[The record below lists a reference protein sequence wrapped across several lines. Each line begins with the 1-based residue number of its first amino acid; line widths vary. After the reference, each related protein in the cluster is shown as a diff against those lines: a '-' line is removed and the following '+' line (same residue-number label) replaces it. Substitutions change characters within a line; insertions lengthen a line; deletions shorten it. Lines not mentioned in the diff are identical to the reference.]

1 MAYNQNNPVAVA
13 VFFSLSCLALLSTS
27 TFLCKNSTDCQSLLK
42 FKQGIT
48 GDPDGHLQDWNE
60 TRFFCNWTGITCH
73 QQLKNRVIAI
83 ELINMRLQGVISPY
97 ISNLSHLT
105 TLSLQANSLYGEIP
119 ATIGELSDLET
130 IDLDYNN
137 LTGSIPAVLGQ
148 MTNLT
153 YLCLSENSLTGAI
166 PSIPASISN
175 CTALRHITLIE
186 NRLTGTIPFELG
198 SKLHNLQ
205 RLYFQENQL
214 SGKIPVTLSNLSQL
228 TLLDLSL
235 NQLEGEVP
243 PDFLTPLTNCSRLQK
258 LHLGACLFAGSLPA
272 SIGSLSKDLYYLNLR
287 NNKLTGDLP
296 AEIGNLSGLLQRLH
310 LGRNKLLGPI
320 PDELGQMANL
330 GLLELSDNLI
340 SGTIPSSLGNLS
352 QLRYLYLSHNH
363 LTGKIPIELT
373 QCSLLMLLD
382 LSFNNLQGSLPTE
395 IGHFSNL
402 ALSLNLSNNNLEGE
416 LPASIG
422 NLASQIIDLG
432 YLDLAFNNLTGNVP
446 IWIGDSQKIKNLN
459 LSYNRLTGEVPNS
472 GRYKNL
478 GSSSFMGNMGLCGG
492 TKLMGLHPCEILKQK
507 HKKRKW
513 IYYLFAILTC
523 SLLLFVL
530 IALTVRRFFF
540 KNRSAG
546 AETAILMYSPTHH
559 GTQTLTEREIE
570 IATGGF
576 DEANLLGEGSFGR
589 VYKAII
595 NDGKTVVAVKV
606 LQEERV
612 QGYRSF
618 KRECQ
623 ILSEIRH
630 RNLVRMIGSTWNSGF
645 KAIVL
650 EYIGNGNLEQ
660 HLYPGGSDE
669 GGSELK
675 LRERMGIAIDVANG
689 LEYLHEGCPVQVV
702 HCDLKPQNVLL
713 DNDMVAHVGDSGIG
727 KLISGDKPRGHVTT
741 TTAFLRGSVG
751 YIPPEYGQGID
762 VSTRGD
768 VYSFGVMML
777 EMITRKRPTNEM
789 FSDGLDLR
797 KWVCSAFPNQV
808 LDIVDISLKHEAY
821 LEEGSGAL
829 HKLEQCCIHMLD
841 AGMMCTEENPQK
853 RPLISS
859 VAQRLKNVWKEMGF
873 ETLRKAKEEN
883 VDMSLNL
890 KYPLSVFFPFIIS
903 SYNYTLK
910 TIISFVEDGKQIYQQ
925 MLVNDKKISKSLH
938 RWGKN
943 PHDGAPKGR
952 KLDRIESYKH
962 LGSNYPHAKS
972 ILCMRNILPLKRVF
986 RTDLWL
992 GNSNICT
999 YILHFYS
1006 ESSNPLHFILV
1017 FASSSSCIF
1026 VGLCCEPSKMGIV
1039 QINKELMNHSTLTM
1053 KKSVSFLVTVAF
1065 MALASFLASAY
1076 DPSPL
1081 EDTCV
1086 AVDEPK
1092 NAVFVNGKFCKNPN
1106 LTVAEDFLYQGLNI
1120 PGNTSNYVGS
1130 IVNLIN
1136 VDQLPGENALGVSVA
1151 RIDYEPNGQNPP
1163 HFHPRAS
1170 EILVVLEGTLFVGF
1184 ITSNPEHRFVSKVLN
1199 KGDVFV
1205 FPFSLIHFQV
1215 NIGHTNAVAIAA
1227 FNSQN
1232 PGIVTIASSMFG
1244 SNPPINP
1251 DFLARAFQLDK
1262 RVVEYLQ
1269 ARF

>member
-1 MAYNQNNPVAVA
+1 MTLLLQIFQCLGTDNKRAENSTIYVNVWIMQIDIKLDLPPPDCTFLYSLVKIL
-13 VFFSLSCLALLSTS
+13 FFSLSFLALLSTS

-60 TRFFCNWTGITCH
+60 TMFFCNWTGITCH

-83 ELINMRLQGVISPY
+83 ELINMRLEGVISPY

-105 TLSLQANSLYGEIP
+105 TLSLQANSLYGGIP

-130 IDLDYNN
+130 IDLDYTN

-153 YLCLSENSLTGAI
+153 YLCLSQNSLTGAI

-175 CTALRHITLIE
+175 CTALRHITLFE
-186 NRLTGTIPFELG
+186 NRLTGTIPLELG

-205 RLYFQENQL
+205 RLYFQQNQL

-243 PDFLTPLTNCSRLQK
+243 PELGKLKKLERLY
-258 LHLGACLFAGSLPA
+258 LHSN
-272 SIGSLSKDLYYLNLR
+272 NLVS
-287 NNKLTGDLP
+287 DLP
-296 AEIGNLSGLLQRLH
+296 AEIGNLSGLVTLDLC
-310 LGRNKLLGPI
+310 
-320 PDELGQMANL
+320 
-330 GLLELSDNLI
+330 
-340 SGTIPSSLGNLS
+340 GTIPSSLGNLS

-363 LTGKIPIELT
+363 LTGKIPIQLT

-382 LSFNNLQGSLPTE
+382 LSFNNLQG
-395 IGHFSNL
+395 
-402 ALSLNLSNNNLEGE
+402 
-416 LPASIG
+416 
-422 NLASQIIDLG
+422 
-432 YLDLAFNNLTGNVP
+432 
-446 IWIGDSQKIKNLN
+446 
-459 LSYNRLTGEVPNS
+459 LTGEVPNS

-478 GSSSFMGNMGLCGG
+478 GSGSFMGNMGLCGG
-492 TKLMGLHPCEILKQK
+492 TKLMGLHPCEIQKQK

-513 IYYLFAILTC
+513 IYYL
-523 SLLLFVL
+523 
-530 IALTVRRFFF
+530 
-540 KNRSAG
+540 
-546 AETAILMYSPTHH
+546 
-559 GTQTLTEREIE
+559 
-570 IATGGF
+570 
-576 DEANLLGEGSFGR
+576 

-606 LQEERV
+606 LQEECV

-713 DNDMVAHVGDSGIG
+713 DNDMVAHVADFGIG

-873 ETLRKAKEEN
+873 GTLYMAKEEN
-883 VDMSLNL
+883 VDMSLN
-890 KYPLSVFFPFIIS
+890 
-903 SYNYTLK
+903 
-910 TIISFVEDGKQIYQQ
+910 
-925 MLVNDKKISKSLH
+925 SK
-938 RWGKN
+938 
-943 PHDGAPKGR
+943 
-952 KLDRIESYKH
+952 
-962 LGSNYPHAKS
+962 
-972 ILCMRNILPLKRVF
+972 
-986 RTDLWL
+986 
-992 GNSNICT
+992 
-999 YILHFYS
+999 
-1006 ESSNPLHFILV
+1006 
-1017 FASSSSCIF
+1017 
-1026 VGLCCEPSKMGIV
+1026 
-1039 QINKELMNHSTLTM
+1039 
-1053 KKSVSFLVTVAF
+1053 
-1065 MALASFLASAY
+1065 
-1076 DPSPL
+1076 
-1081 EDTCV
+1081 
-1086 AVDEPK
+1086 
-1092 NAVFVNGKFCKNPN
+1092 
-1106 LTVAEDFLYQGLNI
+1106 
-1120 PGNTSNYVGS
+1120 
-1130 IVNLIN
+1130 
-1136 VDQLPGENALGVSVA
+1136 
-1151 RIDYEPNGQNPP
+1151 
-1163 HFHPRAS
+1163 
-1170 EILVVLEGTLFVGF
+1170 
-1184 ITSNPEHRFVSKVLN
+1184 
-1199 KGDVFV
+1199 
-1205 FPFSLIHFQV
+1205 
-1215 NIGHTNAVAIAA
+1215 
-1227 FNSQN
+1227 
-1232 PGIVTIASSMFG
+1232 
-1244 SNPPINP
+1244 
-1251 DFLARAFQLDK
+1251 
-1262 RVVEYLQ
+1262 
-1269 ARF
+1269 